1 MNQKKCMQTVSLFL
15 AATVLAGA
23 FTGCRRVKSHKEYVN
38 SEYEFTVKEEPEDN
52 SPDES
57 SSSSSSGGSVITL
70 AGRPAAIQAELS
82 QRESALFL
90 NIPMNFYSPL
100 IPHSTGTSLQRV
112 KR

>member
-52 SPDES
+52 SSDES

-70 AGRPAAIQAELS
+70 PSGSSSSDGITA
-82 QRESALFL
+82 
-90 NIPMNFYSPL
+90 
-100 IPHSTGTSLQRV
+100 TG
-112 KR
+112 KRIIL